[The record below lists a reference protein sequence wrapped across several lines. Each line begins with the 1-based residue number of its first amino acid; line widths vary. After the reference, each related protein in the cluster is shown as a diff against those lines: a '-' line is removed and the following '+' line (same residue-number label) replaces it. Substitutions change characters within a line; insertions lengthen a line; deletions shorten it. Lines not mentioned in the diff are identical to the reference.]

1 MALEEIINSMWIE
14 KYRPKTLDDII
25 LNDETRKIIDK
36 FVAEGEFPHLFLCSE
51 PGQGKTSLAKILAKS
66 VFKCDTLYI
75 NASDENNVE
84 TVRNKITNFATTA
97 SLEGTFKCVILDE
110 ADGFANIQSQKILRG
125 LMESTSDTCRFILTA
140 NFRHKVFKPLR
151 SRMLELDITPDKN
164 SIIKRLVQI
173 LINENVIASK
183 NDLEKLKELVDS
195 YYPDIR
201 SMIKDLQSSVDR
213 NNRLILKRYL
223 VEEVFLMNILEKIK
237 SKNFVELRKYY
248 LENEVHFNG
257 DYTNLLNNFYNF
269 IINNDDLGIS
279 EKSKINW
286 TIDLAEH
293 IYRSQ
298 FVIDSEI
305 NCAACFAKICQN
317 A

>member
-1 MALEEIINSMWIE
+1 MWIE
-14 KYRPKTLDDII
+14 KYRPQTLDDIV
-25 LNDETRKIIDK
+25 LNEETRKIIEK
-36 FVAEGEFPHLFLCSE
+36 FVQEGDFPHLFLCSE
-51 PGQGKTSLAKILAKS
+51 PGQGKTSLAKILAKN

-97 SLEGTFKCVILDE
+97 SLAGTFKCVILDE

-140 NFRHKVFKPLR
+140 NFRHKIFKPLQ
-151 SRMLELDITPDKN
+151 SRTLELDITPDKN
-164 SIIKRLVQI
+164 GVIRRLAQI
-173 LINENVIASK
+173 LFNEKVIAPKSE
-183 NDLEKLKELVDS
+183 LEKLKNFVDS
-195 YYPDIR
+195 FYPDIR
-201 SMIKDLQSSVDR
+201 SMIKVLQSSVTED
-213 NNRLILKRYL
+213 NRLVLKNYMM
-223 VEEVFLMNILEKIK
+223 EDVFLMNILEKVK

-248 LENEVHFNG
+248 LDNEIHFNG

-269 IINNDDLGIS
+269 IINNDDVTN
-279 EKSKINW
+279 KSKTMW

-298 FVIDSEI
+298 FVMDSEI
-305 NCAACFAKICQN
+305 NCAACFAKLCNQ

>member
-1 MALEEIINSMWIE
+1 MTLENIINTMWIE
-14 KYRPKTLDDII
+14 KYRPQTLDDIV
-25 LNDETRKIIDK
+25 LNEETRKIIEK
-36 FVAEGEFPHLFLCSE
+36 FVQEGDFPHLFLCSE
-51 PGQGKTSLAKILAKS
+51 PGQGKTSLAKILAKN

-97 SLEGTFKCVILDE
+97 SLAGTFKCVILDE

-140 NFRHKVFKPLR
+140 NFRHKIFKPLQ
-151 SRMLELDITPDKN
+151 SRTLELDITPDKN
-164 SIIKRLVQI
+164 GVIRRLAQI
-173 LINENVIASK
+173 LFNEKVIAPKSE
-183 NDLEKLKELVDS
+183 LEKLKNFVDS
-195 YYPDIR
+195 FYPDIR
-201 SMIKDLQSSVDR
+201 SMIKVLQSSVTED
-213 NNRLILKRYL
+213 NRLVLKNYMM
-223 VEEVFLMNILEKIK
+223 EDVFLMNILEKVK

-248 LENEVHFNG
+248 LDNEIHFNG

-269 IINNDDLGIS
+269 IINNDDVTN
-279 EKSKINW
+279 KSKTMW

-298 FVIDSEI
+298 FVMDSEI
-305 NCAACFAKICQN
+305 NCAACFAKLCNQ

>member
-1 MALEEIINSMWIE
+1 MVVESIINSMWIE
-14 KYRPKTLDDII
+14 KYRPTTLDDIV
-25 LNDETRKIIDK
+25 LNEDTKKIIEK

-51 PGQGKTSLAKILAKS
+51 PGQGKTSLAKILAKN

-97 SLEGTFKCVILDE
+97 SLDGTFKCVILDE

-140 NFRHKVFKPLR
+140 NFRHKIFKPLQ

-164 SIIKRLVQI
+164 GIIKRLVQI
-173 LINENVIASK
+173 LINENVMASK
-183 NDLEKLKELVDS
+183 SELEKLKDMVES

-201 SMIKDLQSSVDR
+201 SMIKVLQSSVDE
-213 NNRLILKRYL
+213 NNKLSLKQFT
-223 VEEVFLMNILEKIK
+223 VENVFLNNLLTKVNGGNVIE
-237 SKNFVELRKYY
+237 VRKFY
-248 LENEVHFNG
+248 LDNEVYFNG
-257 DYTNLLNNFYNF
+257 DYTNLLNEFYKF
-269 IINNDDLGIS
+269 VIDNDEIS
-279 EKSKINW
+279 SKVRTNW

-293 IYRSQ
+293 IYRTQ
-298 FVIDSEI
+298 FVVDSEI
-305 NCAACFAKICQN
+305 NCAACFAKMCN
-317 A
+317 SLK

>member
-1 MALEEIINSMWIE
+1 MSLETDIINSMWIE
-14 KYRPKTLDDII
+14 KYRPVTIDDIV
-25 LNDETRKIIDK
+25 LNEDTRKIIDK
-36 FVAEGEFPHLFLCSE
+36 FIQEGDFPHLFLCSE

-97 SLEGTFKCVILDE
+97 SIAGTFKCVILDE

-140 NFRHKVFKPLR
+140 NYRHKIFKPLL
-151 SRMLELDITPDKN
+151 SRTLELDITPDKTGV
-164 SIIKRLVQI
+164 IKRLAQI
-173 LINENVIASK
+173 LMWEKITVTKGE
-183 NDLEKLKELVDS
+183 LEKLKELVNS
-195 YYPDIR
+195 YYPDVR
-201 SMIKDLQSSVDR
+201 SMIKILQSSVDE
-213 NNRLILKRYL
+213 NKCLVLKNYTIDTIFMDNLVKLIKKKNL
-223 VEEVFLMNILEKIK
+223 VEV
-237 SKNFVELRKYY
+237 RKYY
-248 LENEVHFNG
+248 LDNEIHFNG
-257 DYTNLLNNFYNF
+257 DYTGLLNNFYEY
-269 IINNDDLGIS
+269 IIDNDSIECSL
-279 EKSKINW
+279 KTNW

-298 FVIDSEI
+298 FLIDSEI
-305 NCAACFAKICQN
+305 NCAACFAKMCVV